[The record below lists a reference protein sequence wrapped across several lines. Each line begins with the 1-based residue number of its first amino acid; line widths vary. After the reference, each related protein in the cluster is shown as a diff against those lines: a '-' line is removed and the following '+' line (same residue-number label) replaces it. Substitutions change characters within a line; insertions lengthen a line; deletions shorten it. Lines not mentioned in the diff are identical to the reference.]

1 MIPVEGHKHLYRDE
15 KSGAIIN
22 CDTSGYMAY
31 KKMKNKK
38 TIEKSELDS
47 LKSEVDT
54 LKRLL
59 SDLIEKN
66 S

>member
-38 TIEKSELDS
+38 TIEKSKLDS

-59 SDLIEKN
+59 NDLIKKN

>member
-59 SDLIEKN
+59 NDLIKKN